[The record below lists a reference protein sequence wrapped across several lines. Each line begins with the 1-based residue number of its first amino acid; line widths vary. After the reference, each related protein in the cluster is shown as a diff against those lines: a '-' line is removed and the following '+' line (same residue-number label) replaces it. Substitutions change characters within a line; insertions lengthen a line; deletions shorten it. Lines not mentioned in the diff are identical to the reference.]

1 MNDFPRWKYTLIAV
15 VIFLGLIYASPNL
28 FQSQPAVQISAKRGA
43 TVDEAL
49 KEKVTGILQ
58 AKKIDFKAIDLNDDR
73 LLARFADANVQLAA
87 ADALTADLNEK
98 GEQYVIALNLAST
111 VPQWLRAIGANA
123 MPLGLDLQGGV
134 HFLMEIDQKAALEKQ
149 QQRYVDDV
157 RSTLLKSGVRYQ
169 SVNPTAAGIAVV
181 LNSPEDQ
188 KKAAVILAQEVN
200 KPENLGD
207 PSPLDITDGVAG
219 SENGLTVKVRE
230 ATVLKQ
236 SKDTIASNLTTL
248 RNRVNELGVSEPTIQ
263 QQGSSRIVVELAG
276 VQDSAKAK
284 KILGATATL
293 EYRAVDESITGEE
306 AMRTGRVPPD
316 SQIFYRRGGGS
327 DGKGQPVLLKK
338 KIIATGNELVG
349 ATSIPDQQTGTPSV
363 SVRLNA
369 AGAKKMLDF
378 TSQNVNHGM
387 AVVYIERTP
396 EVKIID
402 GKEVRTSKT
411 TQEVVSVA
419 TIQSVFSSQFQ
430 TTGLGSSKEA
440 ADLAL
445 LLRAGSLAA
454 PVDIVEERVI
464 GPSLGQDNI
473 NKGAMAVL
481 LGLLA
486 VLVCAALYYHLFG
499 LIADIALILN
509 LVMLLALLSKIGA
522 TLTMPGIAG
531 IVLTLGMAI
540 DANVL
545 ICERIREELRNG
557 LTPLA
562 SIRAGYEKAWA
573 TILDANVTHLLA
585 AIGLLIFGSG
595 PIKGFAVTLF
605 LGILTSMF
613 TSVTVTHA
621 MVNLIHRGRKL
632 KTLSV

>member
-28 FQSQPAVQISAKRGA
+28 FQSQPAVQISANRGA

-87 ADALTADLNEK
+87 ADALKADLNEK
-98 GEQYVIALNLAST
+98 SEQYVVALNLAST
-111 VPQWLRAIGANA
+111 VPHWLRAIHANA

-157 RSTLLKSGVRYQ
+157 RSTLLKGGVRYQ

-207 PSPLDITDGVAG
+207 PSPLDIIDGVAG

-236 SKDTIASNLTTL
+236 SKDTITSNLTTL
-248 RNRVNELGVSEPTIQ
+248 RNRVNQLGVSEPTIQ

-276 VQDSAKAK
+276 VQDSAEAK

-293 EYRAVDESITGEE
+293 EYRAVDESISPQEVE
-306 AMRTGRVPPD
+306 RTGRVPPE
-316 SQIFYRRGGGS
+316 SLIFHRREVGQ
-327 DGKGQPVLLKK
+327 DGKPVPVLLKK

-349 ATSIPDQQTGTPSV
+349 ATSIPDQQSGTPSV

-378 TSQNVNHGM
+378 TSQNVGHGM

-419 TIQSVFSSQFQ
+419 TIQGVFSSQFQ

-440 ADLAL
+440 AELAL

-473 NKGAMAVL
+473 NRGAMAVL

-486 VLVCAALYYHLFG
+486 VLICAALYYHLFG

-509 LVMLLALLSKIGA
+509 LVMLLALLSLIGA

-545 ICERIREELRNG
+545 ICERIREEMRNG

-585 AIGLLIFGSG
+585 ALGLLIFGSG
-595 PIKGFAVTLF
+595 PIKGFAVTLG